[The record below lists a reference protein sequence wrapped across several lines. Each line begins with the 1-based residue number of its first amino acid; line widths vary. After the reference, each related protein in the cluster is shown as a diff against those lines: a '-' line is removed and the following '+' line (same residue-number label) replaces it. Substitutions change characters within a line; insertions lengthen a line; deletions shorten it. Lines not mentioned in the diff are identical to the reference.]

1 MKQAKKMLGVL
12 SLGFL
17 YSSMWL
23 LPYIFVCLLGMPVL
37 ALLMCLLLLNMR
49 KKDAAKAAAAE
60 QAV

>member
-23 LPYIFVCLLGMPVL
+23 LPYIFACLLGMPVL
-37 ALLMCLLLLNMR
+37 ALLM
-49 KKDAAKAAAAE
+49 
-60 QAV
+60 